1 VSDTAP
7 ASDELELISDN
18 RCVRY
23 NRAILALL
31 LVNLAATVGFGVLGV
46 HDRGQAAKPN
56 PKPSHTATSTP
67 RPSATPSAPEPS
79 GPSTPLPSLT
89 MPPDPSGTACNIFDP
104 ECDSGSSTGGASS

>member
-1 VSDTAP
+1 MSDTAP

-46 HDRGQAAKPN
+46 HDRHQDAKPN

-79 GPSTPLPSLT
+79 SSPTPGPSLSF
-89 MPPDPSGTACNIFDP
+89 PPDPTGSACNIFDP
-104 ECDSGSSTGGASS
+104 ECDSGASS